1 MSRGLM
7 FRVFTC
13 LAEQHDWRLVGLAG
27 LVCFLASLVAVH
39 IFHRAVASQ
48 ARSRLIWIAI
58 AGGAIGYGIW
68 ATHFIA
74 MLAYDPGIV
83 IGYGL
88 PLTGLS
94 LAAAMVLTSAGFGI
108 AAGTGAS
115 RRGHAALGGAI
126 VGAGI
131 ASMHYLGMWALEAP
145 GRISWSIDLAASS
158 VILGMLFGMAALMVA
173 VRSAGMLQTLLAGV
187 LLTLAIV
194 SHHFTAMGAIELV
207 PDPARTLSHLSLSPT
222 LLAVAIAGVALTVLG
237 MSFIGVLADRRLA
250 VRTDKFQKIIQ
261 ELKEARQQTEAS
273 QMKLEEQTFRLDMAV
288 NNMSHGLLLFDS
300 SERIVI
306 CNQRYIEMYRLS
318 PDVVKAGCTLHDLL
332 QHRRQTGTF
341 TGDIDSYRSTL
352 MADLAQQKI
361 THTHAHL
368 PDGRSIEI
376 TNKPLPDGGWLAT
389 HRDTTE
395 QRRSQAKIAYMA
407 HHDVLT
413 GLANRAAVAQR
424 IDEAAARHRRWG
436 ESFAILLLDLDRF
449 KYVNDTLGHPAGDAL
464 LREVATRLKASLRKT
479 DVLGRLGGDEF
490 AIIQASALDQRGAAA
505 AFGARIIDVLSRPF
519 IIEGQEVNIGT
530 SIGIALAPEHAKD
543 PDGLLKMADLALYR
557 AKSSGR
563 GNYCFFDA
571 EMMQAAGARREL
583 ETELRRAI
591 QKGELTLYYQPIVS
605 TRTRKI
611 CAAEALIRWQHPTRG
626 TIEPGQFIGVA
637 EETGLIAP
645 IGEWALSKACAEAA
659 QWPDDIKLAVNL
671 SPIQF
676 RKANLGEVVST
687 ALARSGLSPSRL
699 ELEIT
704 ETALIERASECVPL
718 LRQFKTLGI
727 AIALD
732 DFGTGYSSL
741 SQLTMFPFD
750 KIKIDTSFIRSMTKR
765 ADCAAIISAT
775 LTLANSLNIATTAEG
790 VETEDQ
796 YKLLRLA
803 GVTALQGYLFKRPG
817 PAGELDFDAVY
828 GGARVEGTAA

>member
-1 MSRGLM
+1 M

>member
-1 MSRGLM
+1 M
-7 FRVFTC
+7 
-13 LAEQHDWRLVGLAG
+13 AG

-39 IFHRAVASQ
+39 IFHRAIASQ
-48 ARSRLIWIAI
+48 ARTRLIWIAI

-74 MLAYDPGIV
+74 MLAYDPGIAV
-83 IGYGL
+83 GYGIT
-88 PLTGLS
+88 LTGLS
-94 LAAAMVLTSAGFGI
+94 LAAAMVLTSTGFGI
-108 AAGTGAS
+108 AAEGGAS
-115 RRGHAALGGAI
+115 RRGNAAIGGAI

-145 GRISWSIDLAASS
+145 GRVAWSIDLAASS
-158 VILGMLFGMAALMVA
+158 VALGMLFGMAALMVA
-173 VRSAGMLQTLLAGV
+173 VRSAGLPQTLLAGV

-194 SHHFTAMGAIELV
+194 SHHFIAMGAVELV
-207 PDPARTLSHLSLSPT
+207 PDPARTLGRLSLSPN
-222 LLAVAIAGVALTVLG
+222 LLAVAIAGVALSVLG

-250 VRTDKFQKIIQ
+250 ARTDRFEKIIH
-261 ELKEARQQTEAS
+261 ELNEARQQTDAS
-273 QMKLEEQTFRLDMAV
+273 QKKLEEQTFRLDMAV
-288 NNMSHGLLLFDS
+288 NNMSHGLLLFDA

-306 CNQRYIEMYRLS
+306 CNRRYLEMYGLS
-318 PDVVKAGCTLHDLL
+318 PDVVKPGCALRDLIR
-332 QHRRQTGTF
+332 HRQQVGTF
-341 TGDIDSYRSTL
+341 MGSVDSYHSTL
-352 MADLAQQKI
+352 KADLAQQKI
-361 THTHAHL
+361 THTHVHL

-376 TNKPLPDGGWLAT
+376 TNKPLPDGSWLAT

-395 QRRSQAKIAYMA
+395 QRRSEAKIAYMA

-413 GLANRAAVAQR
+413 GLTNRAAITQR

-436 ESFAILLLDLDRF
+436 DPFSILLLDLDRF

-464 LREVATRLKASLRKT
+464 LREVAARLKAALRET

-490 AIIQASALDQRGAAA
+490 AIIQTSEPDQHGAAA
-505 AFGARIIDVLSRPF
+505 SFAERIIEVLSRPF
-519 IIEGQEVNIGT
+519 TIDGHEINIGT
-530 SIGIALAPEHAKD
+530 SVGIALAPEHAKD

-563 GNYCFFDA
+563 GNYCFFST
-571 EMMQAAGARREL
+571 EMMEAAGARREL

-591 QKGELTLYYQPIVS
+591 QNCELALHYQPIVS

-611 CAAEALIRWQHPTRG
+611 SGVEALIRWQHPTKG
-626 TIEPGQFIGVA
+626 MISPAQFIPVA
-637 EETGLIAP
+637 EETGLIGS
-645 IGEWALSKACAEAA
+645 IGEWALSQACAEAA
-659 QWPDDIKLAVNL
+659 KWPDDIKIAVNL

-676 RKANLGEVVST
+676 RKANLGETVMS
-687 ALARSGLSPSRL
+687 ALARSGLPPSRL

-704 ETALIERASECVPL
+704 ETALIEQASECVPL

-750 KIKIDTSFIRSMTKR
+750 KIKIDKSFIRSMTKR

-796 YKLLRLA
+796 YRILRLA
-803 GVTALQGYLFKRPG
+803 GVTSLQGYLFKRPG
-817 PAGELDFDAVY
+817 PADELDFDAVY
-828 GGARVEGTAA
+828 GRVRVEGAAA

>member
-1 MSRGLM
+1 M
-7 FRVFTC
+7 FRVFNC
-13 LAEQHDWRLVGLAG
+13 LTDQHDWRLVALAG
-27 LVCFLASLVAVH
+27 LVCFLSSLVAVH
-39 IFHRAVASQ
+39 IFHRAVAAQ
-48 ARSRLIWIAI
+48 ARTRLIWIAI

-74 MLAYDPGIV
+74 MLAYDPGIAV
-83 IGYGL
+83 GYGIA
-88 PLTGLS
+88 LTGLS
-94 LAAAMVLTSAGFGI
+94 LAAAMVLTSTGFGI
-108 AAGTGAS
+108 AASGPKRACS
-115 RRGHAALGGAI
+115 AIGGAI

-145 GRISWSIDLAASS
+145 GRVSWSIDLVLVS
-158 VILGMLFGMAALMVA
+158 VVVGMVFGMAALTVA
-173 VRSAGMLQTLLAGV
+173 VRSASLPSMLLAGV

-194 SHHFTAMGAIELV
+194 SHHFTAMGAVELI
-207 PDPARTLSHLSLSPT
+207 PDPARLPSHLSLSPN

-261 ELKEARQQTEAS
+261 ELSEARQQTEAS
-273 QMKLEEQTFRLDMAV
+273 QRELEAQKFRLDMAV
-288 NNMSHGLLLFDS
+288 NNMSHGLLLFDAA
-300 SERIVI
+300 ERLVI
-306 CNQRYIEMYRLS
+306 CNRRYIEMYGLS
-318 PDVVKAGCTLHDLL
+318 PEIAKPGCALRDLILHR
-332 QHRRQTGTF
+332 QQTGTF
-341 TGDIDSYRSTL
+341 TGSVDGYRATL
-352 MADLAQQKI
+352 KGDLAQQKI
-361 THTHAHL
+361 THTHVHL

-395 QRRSQAKIAYMA
+395 QRRAEAKIAYMA

-413 GLANRAAVAQR
+413 GLANRAAVTQR

-436 ESFAILLLDLDRF
+436 DPFSILLLDLDRF
-449 KYVNDTLGHPAGDAL
+449 KHVNDTLGHPAGDAL
-464 LREVATRLKASLRKT
+464 LREVAVRLRASLRET

-490 AIIQASALDQRGAAA
+490 AIIQAGEPDQRGAAA
-505 AFGARIIDVLSRPF
+505 SFAERITEVLSEPF
-519 IIEGQEVNIGT
+519 LIDGHEVNIGT

-563 GNYCFFDA
+563 GSHCFFTA
-571 EMMQAAGARREL
+571 EMIEAAGARREL

-591 QKGELTLYYQPIVS
+591 QNGELALHYQPIVN
-605 TRTRKI
+605 TRTRRI
-611 CAAEALIRWQHPTRG
+611 CAAEALIRWQHPTKG
-626 TIEPGQFIGVA
+626 TIAPAEFIPVA
-637 EETGLIAP
+637 EETGLIGP
-645 IGEWALSKACAEAA
+645 IGEWALLHACAEAVR
-659 QWPDDIKLAVNL
+659 WPKDVKLAVNL

-676 RKANLGEVVST
+676 RKANLAETVTS
-687 ALARSGLSPSRL
+687 ALARSGLAPSRL

-704 ETALIERASECVPL
+704 ETALIEQASECLPM
-718 LRQFKTLGI
+718 LRQFKNLGI

-750 KIKIDTSFIRSMTKR
+750 KIKIDKSFIRSMNKR

-796 YKLLRLA
+796 YQVLRLA

-817 PAGELDFDAVY
+817 PAAELDFDGVY
-828 GGARVEGTAA
+828 GRIRVEDAA

>member
-1 MSRGLM
+1 M

-13 LAEQHDWRLVGLAG
+13 LTEQHDWRLVGLAG

-48 ARSRLIWIAI
+48 ARTRLIWIAI

-94 LAAAMVLTSAGFGI
+94 LAAAMILTSVGFGI
-108 AAGTGAS
+108 AAEAGAR

-145 GRISWSIDLAASS
+145 GRISWSIDLTASS
-158 VILGMLFGMAALMVA
+158 VILGILFGMAALMVA
-173 VRSAGMLQTLLAGV
+173 VRSASMPQTLLAGV

-207 PDPARTLSHLSLSPT
+207 PDPARTLGHLSLSPP
-222 LLAVAIAGVALTVLG
+222 LLAVAIAGVALSVLG

-250 VRTDKFQKIIQ
+250 ARTDKFQKIIQ
-261 ELKEARQQTEAS
+261 ELKKARQQTEAS
-273 QMKLEEQTFRLDMAV
+273 QIELEEQTFRLDMAV

-306 CNQRYIEMYRLS
+306 CNRRYIEMYGLS
-318 PDVVKAGCTLHDLL
+318 PDVVKTGCRLHDLL
-332 QHRRQTGTF
+332 QHRQQTGTF
-341 TGDIDSYRSTL
+341 AGNIDSYRSTL

-361 THTHAHL
+361 THTHVHL

-376 TNKPLPDGGWLAT
+376 TNKPLPNGGWLAT

-395 QRRSQAKIAYMA
+395 QRRSEAKIAYMA

-413 GLANRAAVAQR
+413 GLANRAAVTQR
-424 IDEAAARHRRWG
+424 IDEAATRHRRWG
-436 ESFAILLLDLDRF
+436 EPFSILLLDLDRF
-449 KYVNDTLGHPAGDAL
+449 KHVNDTLGHPAGDAL
-464 LREVATRLKASLRKT
+464 LREVAARLKTSLRKT

-490 AIIQASALDQRGAAA
+490 AIIQASEADQRGAAA
-505 AFGARIIDVLSRPF
+505 TFAGRIIDVLSRPF
-519 IIEGQEVNIGT
+519 TIEGHEVNIDT

-543 PDGLLKMADLALYR
+543 PDGLFKMADLALYR
-557 AKSSGR
+557 AKSTGR
-563 GNYCFFDA
+563 GTYCFFSA
-571 EMMQAAGARREL
+571 EMMEAAGARREL

-591 QKGELTLYYQPIVS
+591 QNGELMLYYQPIVS
-605 TRTRKI
+605 ARTRKI
-611 CAAEALIRWQHPTRG
+611 CAAEALIRWRHPTRG
-626 TIEPGQFIGVA
+626 TIAPGQFIAVA
-637 EETGLIAP
+637 EETGLIGP
-645 IGEWALSKACAEAA
+645 IGEWALAEACTEA
-659 QWPDDIKLAVNL
+659 ARWPDNIKLAVNL
-671 SPIQF
+671 SPVQF
-676 RKANLGEVVST
+676 RKANLGEVVSS
-687 ALARSGLSPSRL
+687 ALARSGLPPSRL

-704 ETALIERASECVPL
+704 ETALIERASECMPL

-727 AIALD
+727 TIALD

-775 LTLANSLNIATTAEG
+775 LMLANSLNIATTAEG

-796 YKLLRLA
+796 YKILRLA

-817 PAGELDFDAVY
+817 PACELDFDAVY
-828 GGARVEGTAA
+828 GGVRVEGTAA